1 MVLTYG
7 DVSKFGDLK
16 WYYLE
21 LRSERTI
28 EPTLGRLGR
37 NLRSIFQEGAVE
49 IFIPIA
55 KRDLNVCDLNTVNCV
70 YVRSPSFAKLLRLKT
85 VTGVVGL
92 LTKGDSLRPADALS
106 LENSFVQTE
115 IAKAEAE
122 FQERPRLIREGSFVR
137 ILDGEY
143 RDWCG
148 LVTAIQN
155 GWAAVVIEIKTKII
169 TVETPVHNLINK
181 DHVPTTL
188 RVFYYWEQVEGLAA
202 LNLEHMI
209 SEDLEY
215 RPELPEQDDHLEVP
229 QPTKHGRQQTVTS
242 LVKRLILQGTTNPRK
257 IAKEVILSLKA
268 NKLRKPK
275 NLAIVH
281 GIIKTK
287 LVTEHYGRLDPKL
300 KTYREVVN
308 AHPEAKLTSQDLK
321 DIEAQ
326 VG

>member
-37 NLRSIFQEGAVE
+37 NLKSIFQDSAVE
-49 IFIPIA
+49 IFIPISE
-55 KRDLNVCDLNTVNCV
+55 RDLNVCNLNTINCV
-70 YVRSPSFAKLLRLKT
+70 YVRSTNFAKLLRLKT

-106 LENSFVQTE
+106 LDNSFVQAE
-115 IAKAEAE
+115 IAKAEAAYL
-122 FQERPRLIREGSFVR
+122 ERPRDIREGSFVR

-148 LVTAIQN
+148 LVTSIH
-155 GWAAVVIEIKTKII
+155 GEWAAVVIEIKTKII
-169 TVETPVHNLINK
+169 TVETPIQNLINK

-188 RVFYYWEQVEGLAA
+188 RVFYYGDQVEQLAA

-215 RPELPEQDDHLEVP
+215 RPEPPETDDHLEVP
-229 QPTKHGRQQTVTS
+229 AQTKHGRQQTVTS
-242 LVKRLILQGTTNPRK
+242 LVKRLISKGTIDPKK
-257 IAKEVILSLKA
+257 IAKEVLIALKA
-268 NKLRKPK
+268 KKLKKPK
-275 NLAIVH
+275 NLSIIH

-287 LVTEHYGRLDPKL
+287 LITEHYGRLNPNL
-300 KTYREVVN
+300 KTYRDVVT
-308 AHPEAKLTSQDLK
+308 AHPEAKITSQELK
-321 DIEAQ
+321 DIETE